1 MTAYV
6 IAHADITDETLFNQ
20 FSERV
25 PGVVAA
31 HGGRF
36 LVRSGDI
43 EVVQGEWNPER
54 IAIVEFDDIE
64 QARAW
69 QESAGYAELRQ
80 ILNQLGRAHVIIVPG
95 YDQP

>member
-6 IAHADITDETLFNQ
+6 IAHADITDEALFNQ

-25 PGVVAA
+25 PEVVEA

-36 LVRSGDI
+36 LARSGDI

-54 IAIVEFDDIE
+54 IALVEFDTVE

-69 QESAGYAELRQ
+69 QDSPGYAELRQ
-80 ILNQLGRAHVIIVPG
+80 ILNQLGNAHVIIVPG
-95 YDQP
+95 YD